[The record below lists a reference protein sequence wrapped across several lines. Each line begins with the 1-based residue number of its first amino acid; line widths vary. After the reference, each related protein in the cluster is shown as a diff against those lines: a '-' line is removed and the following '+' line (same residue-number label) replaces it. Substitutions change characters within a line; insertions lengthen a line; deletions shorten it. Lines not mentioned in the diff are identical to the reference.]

1 MKAYIVT
8 SGDYSDY
15 KIHGVFLIKKDAEN
29 YIYNLHDEKSYYDSV
44 EIEEWDIGEGIKKK
58 RPYWEGA
65 MDRDGSLKLIK
76 EATNTEDEYINF
88 QCHPLPEFT
97 YISFSID
104 AKSKEHAIKII
115 NEKRA
120 GIVASG
126 MWDNPNA
133 FPNYV
138 QLPGYI
144 NGSIKLK

>member
-29 YIYNLHDEKSYYDSV
+29 YIYNCYNDINDYPI
-44 EIEEWDIGEGIKKK
+44 IEEYNIGENIKKK
-58 RPYWEGA
+58 RPFWEGA
-65 MDRDGSLKLIK
+65 MNRDGNLRLIK
-76 EATNTEDEYINF
+76 KGNNTKKEYITF
-88 QCHPLPEFT
+88 QYHPLIEFT
-97 YISFSID
+97 YISFLID
-104 AKSKEHAIKII
+104 AKSEKHAIKVI
-115 NEKRA
+115 NEKRVQIIA
-120 GIVASG
+120 NG
-126 MWDNPNA
+126 MWDNPKT